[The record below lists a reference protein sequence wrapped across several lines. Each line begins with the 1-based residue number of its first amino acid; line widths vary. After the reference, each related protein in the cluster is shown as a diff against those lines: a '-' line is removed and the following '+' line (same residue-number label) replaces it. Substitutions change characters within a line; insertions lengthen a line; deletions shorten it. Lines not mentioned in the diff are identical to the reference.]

1 MRRKSFDA
9 ILSAG
14 GVLMTI
20 VLIAAGALLFWGYS
34 YASNTVTSQLE
45 AQKITFPSKA
55 AFEHPKA
62 GTEITQSMI
71 PSVSRYA
78 GQQLTNGAQA
88 EVFANDFIAVHLKE
102 IGGGKTYSQLS
113 NYARSLPP
121 GSAAAKAAEAT
132 VQTVFQGTTLRGM
145 LLNAYGWWKMGQ
157 LAFLGS
163 IVSWVLAGV
172 MALLSVL
179 GLLHFRRV
187 PVDQEIPQLKDL
199 ALATTSTDNA
209 QRAAVAKDQ
218 PGQVAS
224 TASSTRAS

>member
-9 ILSAG
+9 LMSAG

-34 YASNTVTSQLE
+34 YASNTVTSQLA

-62 GTEITQSMI
+62 GTEITPSMI

-78 GQQLTNGAQA
+78 GEQLTNGAQA

-102 IGGGKTYSQLS
+102 IGGGMTYSQLS
-113 NYARSLPP
+113 SYERTLPP
-121 GSAAAKAAEAT
+121 GSAAAKAVEAK

-179 GLLHFRRV
+179 GLLHFRRA
-187 PVDQEIPQLKDL
+187 PIDEEFPPLREL
-199 ALATTSTDNA
+199 ALATTSTNSGPHATTADG
-209 QRAAVAKDQ
+209 QLD
-218 PGQVAS
+218 QVAR
-224 TASSTRAS
+224 TASSTRA